1 MNFLAWL
8 PLFLLVNFLHQP
20 TTLVGADL
28 IQETCQ
34 KTRYPALCVK
44 TLKSNPRSSTADA
57 KGLVHIMLEA
67 NLANSKLTLATV
79 SKLLKESSDK
89 ALKKCLGVCAEEYD
103 TAANDDFP
111 TAIQSLEINDL
122 GTAKIHVSA
131 AFDAPG
137 NCRDTFSEVPGVQ
150 APPDLSKLNDYFEQL
165 SVTALI
171 MLNNLG

>member
-1 MNFLAWL
+1 MNSLAWL

-44 TLKSNPRSSTADA
+44 TLKSNPRSSTADV

-67 NLANSKLTLATV
+67 NLANSKRTSATEV
-79 SKLLKESSDK
+79 
-89 ALKKCLGVCAEEYD
+89 YD
-103 TAANDDFP
+103 NAATDDFP
-111 TAIQSLEINDL
+111 TAIQSLEKNDL
-122 GTAKIHVSA
+122 GTAKIHVSN

-137 NCRDTFSEVPGVQ
+137 NCRDTFSEVPGAQ
-150 APPDLSKLNDYFEQL
+150 GTPDLTKLNDYFEQL

>member
-1 MNFLAWL
+1 
-8 PLFLLVNFLHQP
+8 
-20 TTLVGADL
+20 
-28 IQETCQ
+28 
-34 KTRYPALCVK
+34 
-44 TLKSNPRSSTADA
+44 
-57 KGLVHIMLEA
+57 MLEA